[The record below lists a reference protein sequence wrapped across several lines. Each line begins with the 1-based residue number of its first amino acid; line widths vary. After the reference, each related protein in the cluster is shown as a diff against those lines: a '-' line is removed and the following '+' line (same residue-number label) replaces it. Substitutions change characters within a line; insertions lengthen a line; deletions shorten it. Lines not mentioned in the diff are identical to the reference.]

1 MGQLSPGAE
10 ATVAE
15 AETSR
20 GAAGRRSLPRFS
32 PVWALNG
39 LLLGALA
46 ATAAW
51 VVPRIQ
57 PVDAPITVPWWA
69 LAIVFLLTEVYVVH
83 LEVRKE
89 AQSFSLAEVPLVVG
103 LVFTGPIG
111 LLAAELVG
119 TGIALLHRRQSPI
132 KLVFNVSQT
141 ALATCITMVVF
152 HTVLGSAEPVSI
164 RAWAAILLA
173 VLAASTFSNVMIFL
187 AITLTQ
193 GVPGNL
199 PAFLSTSTLAS
210 LANAVVGLTAVAL
223 MWLYPPAAILVVSLV
238 GILFLAYRALSAA
251 RKQSEELGALYAASH
266 TVLQS
271 TNLDVLVSRLLE
283 NARVMFKCELVE
295 VVLLTPE
302 GGAHRSRLSS
312 DGTPVL
318 FEPVVLDP
326 GEGVWARVMAE
337 QRPVSISSELT
348 DRVAAHFAAQGV
360 RDGLVAPLVD
370 DGQVFGTLL
379 VANRE
384 SSTRRFAQSDLEL
397 VETFANNVS
406 VAIRNGRLIEE
417 LARQAADYEHLAHHD
432 PLTEL
437 PNRTLFHRELREA
450 LEGRSD
456 GERLA
461 VVLLDLD
468 RFKEVNDTLGHHN
481 GDLVLQEFAQRLHA
495 AVRPGTLLAR
505 LGGDEFGI
513 VFTTA
518 ADTDSAI
525 ERAREIAR
533 EVSVP
538 YSLGDLALDL
548 RATMGVAL
556 CPEHGDEPASL
567 LQRADV
573 ALYWA
578 KDAHESAAVYSS
590 DYDHYSADR
599 LALAGELRRAIELQ
613 QLTLHYQPKVSVV
626 TEAVVGV
633 EALVRWA
640 HPRRGLM
647 QAGEFVEL
655 AERTGL
661 IRSLTEYVL
670 DRALRQARVWLDAG
684 LELPVSVN
692 LSTRDLENPE
702 LCREI
707 QRLLDLHRVEAPLLE
722 LEVTESSMI
731 RDPEHARV
739 QLDELSR
746 LGITLSVD
754 DFGTGY
760 SSLSYLARLPVHT
773 LKIDRSFV
781 QAMDVSSRDEAI
793 VRSMIELGRSL
804 GLAVVAEGV
813 ESADVIRRL
822 RDFDCDQIQGYGI
835 CRPLPPDVL
844 ETWLRTRSIRHRR
857 LSGDETHRDAAA

>member
-1 MGQLSPGAE
+1 MQPDS
-10 ATVAE
+10 
-15 AETSR
+15 ETSS
-20 GAAGRRSLPRFS
+20 GARRRSLPS
-32 PVWALNG
+32 PGPVWILNT
-39 LLLGALA
+39 LLLTGLA
-46 ATAAW
+46 ATAAF
-51 VVPRIQ
+51 VLPRID

-103 LVFTGPIG
+103 LVFAGPFG

-119 TGIALLHRRQSPI
+119 TGLALGLHRRQKPI
-132 KLVFNVSQT
+132 KLVFNVCQT
-141 ALATCITMVVF
+141 ALATCITIVVF
-152 HTVLGSAEPVSI
+152 HAVLGSAQPVSM
-164 RAWAAILLA
+164 RGWAATLLA

-193 GVPGNL
+193 GVPGKL

-210 LANAVVGLTAVAL
+210 VANAVVGLTAVAL

-238 GILFLAYRALSAA
+238 GILFLAYRALSDA
-251 RKQSEELGALYAASH
+251 RKQRDELGALYAASH
-266 TVLQS
+266 VVLKS
-271 TNLDVLVSRLLE
+271 PDLEELVSRLLE
-283 NARVMFKCELVE
+283 NARAMFKCELAE
-295 VVLLTPE
+295 VVLISS
-302 GGAHRSRLSS
+302 GNHAVRSRLSAQ
-312 DGTPVL
+312 GQPVL

-326 GEGVWARVMAE
+326 TEGVWARVVAE
-337 QRPVSISSELT
+337 QRPLLLSAAVNE
-348 DRVAAHFAAQGV
+348 RVTEHFRAQGV
-360 RDGLVAPLVD
+360 RDGLVTALVD
-370 DGQVFGTLL
+370 DGQAFGTLL

-384 SSTRRFAQSDLEL
+384 NSTRRFGRSDLEL

-417 LARQAADYEHLAHHD
+417 LARQAAENEHLAHHD

-437 PNRTLFHRELREA
+437 PNRTLFHRELRET
-450 LEGRSD
+450 LEQRGDR
-456 GERLA
+456 ERLA

-481 GDLVLQEFAQRLHA
+481 GDLLLQEFARRLRA

-505 LGGDEFGI
+505 LGGDEFGL
-513 VFTTA
+513 VFTATA
-518 ADTDSAI
+518 DADSAI
-525 ERAREIAR
+525 ERAREIAK

-538 YSLGDLALDL
+538 YALGDLMLDV

-556 CPEHGDEPASL
+556 CPEHGEESATL

-578 KDAHESAAVYSS
+578 KDAHESAAVYAS

-599 LALAGELRRAIELQ
+599 LALAGELRRAIELE

-626 TEAVVGV
+626 TDAVVGV
-633 EALVRWA
+633 EALVRWE
-640 HPRRGLM
+640 HPRRGLIP
-647 QAGEFVEL
+647 AGEFVEL

-661 IRSLTEYVL
+661 VRSLTAFVL
-670 DRALRQARVWLDAG
+670 DRALRQVRAWLDAG
-684 LELPVSVN
+684 IELPVSVN

-702 LCREI
+702 LCSEI
-707 QRLLDLHRVEAPLLE
+707 QRLLDLHHVEAPLLE

-731 RDPEHARV
+731 RDPEHAGR
-739 QLDELSR
+739 QLDELAR

-781 QAMDVSSRDEAI
+781 QAMAVSSRDETI
-793 VRSMIELGRSL
+793 VRSMIELGRNL

-813 ESADVIRRL
+813 ESAEVIGRL

-835 CRPLPPDVL
+835 SRPLPPDVL
-844 ETWLRTRSIRHRR
+844 ETWLQTRSIRRRR
-857 LSGDETHRDAAA
+857 LAGEAAHRDAAA